1 MQKERLIGGILILA
15 IVVLVTVGLW
25 QIGVQPA
32 SSRVALVSRPQR
44 VMGTSCTLAAII
56 SYPERARAQESL
68 EQAEIALRSVEAQM
82 SGWLADS
89 EISRFNAAAAGTE
102 VPLSPET
109 LDVLGIARD
118 AAEQTGGAFDVT
130 CRPLVELWRRAAERG
145 SLPTQQELAGARAAS
160 GWQRIELTDTGAIKR
175 AAGAGVDLGGIAKGY
190 AIDRAGRVLRR
201 AGLSGGLVEVGGD
214 LLCFGKQAAGQA
226 WPVEVN
232 NPFGNTPLARLR
244 IAGGAVCTSGNYA
257 RFKEIGGKRYS
268 HIVDPRS
275 GRPADVAASV
285 TVVAPSAVVADI
297 WATALSVDGTKGFE
311 KLPQGV
317 EALVVVGSKDNY
329 RITCTPGFRALLEEP
344 LPERLTVWTNPDP
357 AGRSA
362 DSESADE

>member
-1 MQKERLIGGILILA
+1 MQKERLIGGIVILA
-15 IVVLVTVGLW
+15 IVVLVAVGLW
-25 QIGVQPA
+25 QLGAQRGPG
-32 SSRVALVSRPQR
+32 RVALVSRPQR
-44 VMGTSCTLAAII
+44 VMGTSCTVAAII
-56 SYPERARAQESL
+56 AHPERARAEESL
-68 EQAEIALRSVEAQM
+68 AQAEIALRSVEAQM

-89 EISRFNAAAAGTE
+89 EISRFNAAAAETE

-109 LDVLGIARD
+109 LDVLRIARD

-130 CRPLVELWRRAAERG
+130 CRPLIELWRRAAQRG
-145 SLPTQQELAGARAAS
+145 SLPTKQELADARAAS
-160 GWQRIELTDTGAIKR
+160 GWQLIELTDRGAIKR
-175 AAGAGVDLGGIAKGY
+175 AAGARLDLGGIAKGY
-190 AIDRAGRVLRR
+190 AIDRAGSVLRR
-201 AGLSGGLVEVGGD
+201 AGLSGGLVELGGD
-214 LLCFGKQAAGQA
+214 LLCFGEQAGGQA
-226 WPVEVN
+226 WPVDVN
-232 NPFGNTPLARLR
+232 NPFGTAPLARLR

-257 RFKEIGGKRYS
+257 RFVEIAGNRYS

-285 TVVAPSAVVADI
+285 TVIAPSAVVADI
-297 WATALSVDGTKGFE
+297 WATALSVDGPEGFA
-311 KLPQGV
+311 KLPDGA

-362 DSESADE
+362 SLRLDR